1 MGCPAKTCCWFCAQR
16 AQTKGSLVTVALSA
30 PLPGTF
36 LPWKEISLLG
46 DCSQVSSLIHNP
58 SLSIWAGSVTP
69 VHVTG
74 LQTADIDI
82 ILYHGWARSS
92 LEESSSP
99 TAPFGSRPVL
109 RGNQGCWP
117 RALTLSLGKG
127 ADLRNQEILLA
138 EKQAR
143 QRVWLRLPSWQM
155 KQSKAGSWRCLPR
168 RNCPVCL
175 IPPANGSSSSSFGEA
190 TRPGHKAAT
199 RGAPRGRE
207 VSGEA
212 SPVQRSFRI
221 PRAIQH

>member
-1 MGCPAKTCCWFCAQR
+1 MPCN
-16 AQTKGSLVTVALSA
+16 
-30 PLPGTF
+30 
-36 LPWKEISLLG
+36 EISLHG

-58 SLSIWAGSVTP
+58 SLSIWAGPVTP

-82 ILYHGWARSS
+82 ILYYVMGGPPS

-109 RGNQGCWP
+109 RGNRGCWP
-117 RALTLSLGKG
+117 HALTLSLGKG

-190 TRPGHKAAT
+190 TQPGHKAAT

-221 PRAIQH
+221 PHAIQHGSAAFVSGPRNA